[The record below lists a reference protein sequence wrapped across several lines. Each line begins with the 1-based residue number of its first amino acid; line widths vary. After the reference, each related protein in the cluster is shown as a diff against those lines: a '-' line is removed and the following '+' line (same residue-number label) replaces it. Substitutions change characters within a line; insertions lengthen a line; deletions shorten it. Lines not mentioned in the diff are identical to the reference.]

1 MINIFAAIS
10 VENSKF
16 FFLKIVC
23 FIVIIHIF
31 FQGNICWWCLDNDV
45 IVKNISHGDID
56 SPSAVQL
63 LIHHETQAISI
74 KKELTLRR
82 KIKKLEEKLKRK
94 AVKISNMIEFTL
106 LTILS
111 IVMKVWIEIKI
122 VILILFLFYYA
133 LFPLTGAVSCRR
145 KWDILIWI

>member
-1 MINIFAAIS
+1 M
-10 VENSKF
+10 
-16 FFLKIVC
+16 
-23 FIVIIHIF
+23 
-31 FQGNICWWCLDNDV
+31 
-45 IVKNISHGDID
+45 
-56 SPSAVQL
+56 

-82 KIKKLEEKLKRK
+82 KIKKLEEKLKRR

-133 LFPLTGAVSCRR
+133 LFP
-145 KWDILIWI
+145 